1 MIQNFARIIIP
12 LLCGHILKKT
22 DPVYYGAIGLL
33 MRTGAYGP
41 ANILV
46 FVVLFPIITWLFI
59 INGLKFLKKI
69 KMLKNN
75 E

>member
-1 MIQNFARIIIP
+1 
-12 LLCGHILKKT
+12 
-22 DPVYYGAIGLL
+22 

-69 KMLKNN
+69 KMLKYN